1 MEKHRNKTAEHANLA
16 GPHVVVGRPLSA
28 IECTQYRN
36 VNRPGRGVFL
46 EARAPPALTSDRDVP
61 DLRRGQRPELL

>member
-36 VNRPGRGVFL
+36 VNRPGQGVFL
-46 EARAPPALTSDRDVP
+46 EARAPPP
-61 DLRRGQRPELL
+61 DPRPRRARLKKRVRPKLL